1 MDFTNLNREQII
13 ELQNEL
19 TKKIE
24 ECKIDI
30 EDILETMKDKKIDY
44 NMRTDLKNELVE
56 NRITIDNTYRML
68 NELKEYI
75 KTNEIIIE
83 KNEYFK
89 RK

>member
-75 KTNEIIIE
+75 KTNE
-83 KNEYFK
+83 YFK

>member
-24 ECKIDI
+24 ECEIDI
-30 EDILETMKDKKIDY
+30 EDILEAMKDKKIDY

-56 NRITIDNTYRML
+56 NRITIDNIYRRL

-83 KNEYFK
+83 DNKNFK